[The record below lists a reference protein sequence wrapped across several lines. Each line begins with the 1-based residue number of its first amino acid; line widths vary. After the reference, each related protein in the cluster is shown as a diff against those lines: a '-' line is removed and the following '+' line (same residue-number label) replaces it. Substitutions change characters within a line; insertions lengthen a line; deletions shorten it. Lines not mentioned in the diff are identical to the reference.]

1 MSGLNPIAT
10 AALVDAALNLGF
22 PAEVLQAQL
31 SVGDLL
37 VATVLPPQNGQDL
50 IEILG
55 QQVVAQLP
63 PDVHPGETLLLQ
75 VTGFSGNQ
83 ILVHNL
89 GLYDPQNP
97 LPTVTVEL
105 PVPESAGQQTAVLTN
120 VPQQPQQPQAQFQT
134 APQSQLPP
142 QSQAPPVS
150 PPRAV
155 FVAASV
161 RPAPAANVQN
171 VQQEPAPT
179 ARQSAPQVFATV
191 EARIAA
197 AQTARAAAQVLAPQS
212 SERPQPP
219 TPQTTPLI
227 VSRAQ
232 TAVQTAVQDAANLVQ
247 RAVRTVGD
255 LLKAA
260 RLPDTPL
267 TRTAAAIAPQA
278 PSRLPSVLARLEA
291 ALPRTSEDPRIA
303 TLRTIAAFVG
313 RMNPQNEETLPTQI
327 SSYISHVLEGSE
339 PKLAQLL
346 QAFAQRASQPADLPE
361 PQAQLPAKPESA
373 QAPATNPSGQA
384 SVPAPQH
391 DSAPASAVTQNVA
404 AARVAERAAA
414 IDYDLK
420 SVVLSLLR
428 NPPADRTPTLTQ
440 ALNEALVTLTGTQLN
455 LVSNNLQSPNVIAFG
470 LPVYYREGGKPA
482 QIRISRDSDSRAAK
496 LDADNFHI
504 AFVLDTA
511 NLGTVA
517 IDLQTTGR
525 AVKIDVK
532 TEHHPAA
539 SQFSDTLDAL
549 RTRLEGLRYR
559 VASAAA
565 GIALRTNGASKP
577 QTESA
582 PVKSRDSRLDLQA

>member
-1 MSGLNPIAT
+1 MSGLNPIVA
-10 AALVDAALNLGF
+10 AALADAALSIGF
-22 PAEVLQAQL
+22 SADALQAQL
-31 SVGDLL
+31 SLGDLL

-55 QQVVAQLP
+55 QQVIAQLP

-97 LPTVTVEL
+97 LPSVTIEL
-105 PVPESAGQQTAVLTN
+105 PASESGGPQTAVLTN
-120 VPQQPQQPQAQFQT
+120 VPPQAQQPMPQIQT
-134 APQSQLPP
+134 APQSQTPSQP
-142 QSQAPPVS
+142 QTPPVS

-161 RPAPAANVQN
+161 RPTSPANIQN
-171 VQQEPAPT
+171 VQQESPPAGP
-179 ARQSAPQVFATV
+179 RSAPQVFATV

-197 AQTARAAAQVLAPQS
+197 AQTARAAQVLAPQGS
-212 SERPQPP
+212 QRPQAAAA
-219 TPQTTPLI
+219 QTTPLI

-291 ALPRTSEDPRIA
+291 ALPRTSEDSRIA

-313 RMNPQNEETLPTQI
+313 RMNPQNEETLPAQI
-327 SSYISHVLEGSE
+327 SSYISHVLEGAE

-346 QAFAQRASQPADLPE
+346 QAFAQRSSQPAQSPAQPE
-361 PQAQLPAKPESA
+361 TTE
-373 QAPATNPSGQA
+373 APAPNA
-384 SVPAPQH
+384 SSPASAPAPQH
-391 DSAPASAVTQNVA
+391 DSAQLVATQNVA

-420 SVVLSLLR
+420 SLVLSLLR
-428 NPPADRTPTLTQ
+428 NPPADRTSTLTQ

-455 LVSNNLQSPNVIAFG
+455 MVSNSLQSPNVIAFG
-470 LPVYYREGGKPA
+470 LPVYYREGGKAA
-482 QIRISRDSDSRAAK
+482 QIRISRDADSRAAK

-539 SQFSDTLDAL
+539 SQFSDTLDSL

-559 VASAAA
+559 VASAVA
-565 GIALRTNGASKP
+565 GIATRTNGTAKP
-577 QTESA
+577 QIERT
-582 PVKSRDSRLDLQA
+582 PVKSKDSRLDLQA

>member
-1 MSGLNPIAT
+1 MSALNPIAT

-22 PAEVLQAQL
+22 PADVLQAQL

-37 VATVLPPQNGQDL
+37 VATVLPSQNGQDL

-63 PDVHPGETLLLQ
+63 PEVHPGETLLLQ

-89 GLYDPQNP
+89 GLYDPQSP
-97 LPTVTVEL
+97 LPTVTIEL
-105 PVPESAGQQTAVLTN
+105 PASESAGPRTAELTN
-120 VPQQPQQPQAQFQT
+120 VPPQALQPQAQIQT
-134 APQSQLPP
+134 PP
-142 QSQAPPVS
+142 QSQTPPQPQTPPQTPPVS

-161 RPAPAANVQN
+161 RPAAPAPAA
-171 VQQEPAPT
+171 P
-179 ARQSAPQVFATV
+179 QSAPQVFASV

-212 SERPQPP
+212 LQRPQPA

-267 TRTAAAIAPQA
+267 TRTAAAIAPEA

-313 RMNPQNEETLPTQI
+313 RMNPQNEETLPAQI

-346 QAFAQRASQPADLPE
+346 QAFAQRSSQPAELPAQT
-361 PQAQLPAKPESA
+361 QAQLPADPESTQTPAPNISGPVSA
-373 QAPATNPSGQA
+373 Q
-384 SVPAPQH
+384 APQH
-391 DSAPASAVTQNVA
+391 DSTPASAVTQNVA

-420 SVVLSLLR
+420 SLVLSLLR
-428 NPPADRTPTLTQ
+428 NPPAERTPTLTQ

-455 LVSNNLQSPNVIAFG
+455 MVSNNLQSPNAIAFG
-470 LPVYYREGGKPA
+470 LPVFYREGGKQA

-539 SQFSDTLDAL
+539 SQFSGTLDAL

-559 VASAAA
+559 VASAVA
-565 GIALRTNGASKP
+565 GIATRTNGASKP
-577 QTESA
+577 QPESA
-582 PVKSRDSRLDLQA
+582 PMKSKDSRLDLQA